1 MKRPTI
7 DKAMILAAAEQ
18 VAAEIGD
25 GADAE
30 TIADNYRPYM
40 DGYELARQLD
50 RYCGLDF
57 TMSEVETLDTM
68 TGIVMQLQREAEK
81 TWAAAYNIQPKLPIG
96 TTIKQ
101 GVIAGVCERSA
112 AKYRV
117 KEHGCEQKGRFLLI
131 NFEDAEAA

>member
-1 MKRPTI
+1 MKRPAI
-7 DKAMILAAAEQ
+7 NKAMILAAAEQ

-25 GADAE
+25 GAGSE
-30 TIADNYRPYM
+30 TIASNYRPYM

-50 RYCGLDF
+50 RYCGWGF
-57 TMSEVETLDTM
+57 TMREVEVLDEM
-68 TGIVMQLQREAEK
+68 TDIVMRLQREAEK
-81 TWAAAYNIQPKLPIG
+81 EWATAYNIQPSLPSG

-101 GVIAGVCERSA
+101 GVIAGVCEHSA

-117 KEHGCEQKGRFLLI
+117 KEHGCDQKGCFLII

>member
-1 MKRPTI
+1 MKRPAI
-7 DKAMILAAAEQ
+7 NKAMILAAAEQ

-30 TIADNYRPYM
+30 TIASNYRPYM

-50 RYCGLDF
+50 RYCGWDF
-57 TMSEVETLDTM
+57 TMREVEALDEM
-68 TGIVMQLQREAEK
+68 TGIVMRLQREAEK
-81 TWAAAYNIQPKLPIG
+81 AWATAYNIQPSLPTG

-101 GVIAGVCERSA
+101 GVIAGVCEHSA

-117 KEHGCEQKGRFLLI
+117 KEHGCGQKGRFLLI

>member
-50 RYCGLDF
+50 RYCGWDF

-68 TGIVMQLQREAEK
+68 TGIVMGLQRDAEK
-81 TWAAAYNIQPKLPIG
+81 TWAAAYNIQPALQIG

-101 GVIAGVCERSA
+101 GVIAGVCEHSA

-117 KEHGCEQKGRFLLI
+117 KEHGCDQKGRYLLI
-131 NFEDAEAA
+131 NFEDAKPA

>member
-40 DGYELARQLD
+40 DGYELALQLD

-57 TMSEVETLDTM
+57 TMS
-68 TGIVMQLQREAEK
+68 
-81 TWAAAYNIQPKLPIG
+81 
-96 TTIKQ
+96 
-101 GVIAGVCERSA
+101 
-112 AKYRV
+112 
-117 KEHGCEQKGRFLLI
+117 
-131 NFEDAEAA
+131 

>member
-7 DKAMILAAAEQ
+7 DKAMILAAAKG

-30 TIADNYRPYM
+30 TIADNYQFGM
-40 DGYELARQLD
+40 DGYALARRLD
-50 RYCGLDF
+50 RYCGWDF
-57 TMSEVETLDTM
+57 TMSEVESLDAM
-68 TGIVMQLQREAEK
+68 TGTVMRLQRDAEK
-81 TWAAAYNIQPKLPIG
+81 LWAAAYNIQPPLPIG

-101 GVIAGVCERSA
+101 GVIAGVCEHSA

-117 KEHGCEQKGRFLLI
+117 KEHGCDQKGRFLLI

>member
-7 DKAMILAAAEQ
+7 DKAMILAAAKQ
-18 VAAEIGD
+18 VASEIGD

-50 RYCGLDF
+50 RYCGWDF

-68 TGIVMQLQREAEK
+68 TGIVMGLRRDAEK
-81 TWAAAYNIQPKLPIG
+81 TWAEAYNIQPKLPIG

-101 GVIAGVCERSA
+101 GVIAGVCEHSA

-117 KEHGCEQKGRFLLI
+117 KEHGCDQEGRFLLI

>member
-1 MKRPTI
+1 MKRPAI
-7 DKAMILAAAEQ
+7 NKAMILAAAEQ

-30 TIADNYRPYM
+30 TIASNYWPYM

-50 RYCGLDF
+50 LYCGWDF
-57 TMSEVETLDTM
+57 TMREVEALDEM
-68 TGIVMQLQREAEK
+68 TGIVMRLQREAEK
-81 TWAAAYNIQPKLPIG
+81 AWATAYNIQPSLPTG

-101 GVIAGVCERSA
+101 GVIAGVCEHSV